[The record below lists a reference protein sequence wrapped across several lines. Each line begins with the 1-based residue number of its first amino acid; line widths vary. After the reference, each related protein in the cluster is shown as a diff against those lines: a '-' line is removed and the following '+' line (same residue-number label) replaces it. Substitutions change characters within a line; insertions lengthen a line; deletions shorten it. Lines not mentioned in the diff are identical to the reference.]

1 MKYRI
6 VIEAMKYDG
15 YNYPSVQ
22 DWISGEAHVWPAWI
36 HDYGPFQIDTLEGEM
51 TVSVGDYVIKG
62 INGEFYPCKPDVFL
76 RTYEEVQECD

>member
-1 MKYRI
+1 MKYRKKPI

-22 DWISGEAHVWPAWI
+22 DWITGEAHVWPAWI
-36 HDYGPFQIDTLEGEM
+36 HDYGPFQIGEM